1 MRKEIYL
8 IRGERQEKYGDFE
21 SRIVALARKVADHEN
36 PPGLKLTVT
45 AEAPPVLSVIP
56 FSRKKLAVISV
67 FPVGGASSAIL
78 KDAQGFAGAFLV
90 EEALP
95 VAYERTWAPGTPTP
109 GPCLLTLFHR
119 RPGIDQAT
127 FLDRWHYGHTPLSL
141 KLHPLWH
148 YNRNVVL
155 EKLSDHPSWYDGIVE
170 ELTRTRAELLNP
182 FKFFGRPHRVIQN
195 MLAVYTD
202 TRSFLDYRRIE
213 TYLTREI
220 IVK

>member
-95 VAYERTWAPGTPTP
+95 VSYERTWAPGTPTP